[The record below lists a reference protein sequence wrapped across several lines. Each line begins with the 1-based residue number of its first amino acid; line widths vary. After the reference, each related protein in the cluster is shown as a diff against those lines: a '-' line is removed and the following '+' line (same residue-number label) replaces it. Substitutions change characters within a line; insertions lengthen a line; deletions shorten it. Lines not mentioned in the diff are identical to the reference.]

1 MNVLASILQST
12 DKLQPMNKTA
22 TPAPEPAEPARLT
35 QPLMPPTRPFI
46 ADEPELDPLEE
57 KVLDACDAIGIGP
70 KHTKAI
76 LALALHSKE
85 RDDAHLEDVD
95 RVLKSLRKP
104 RP

>member
-12 DKLQPMNKTA
+12 DKLQSMNKTA
-22 TPAPEPAEPARLT
+22 KPAPAPTEPARIT
-35 QPLMPPTRPFI
+35 QTLMTPTRPFI
-46 ADEPELDPLEE
+46 TDDELDPLEE

-85 RDDAHLEDVD
+85 RDNLHLEDVD
-95 RVLKSLRKP
+95 RVLKSLRRSK
-104 RP
+104 